1 MGWRESCEHLLH
13 YLGALPCCSRCPRLY
28 LYPTGVIS
36 CEQMNFRHV
45 GLQGSCKENM
55 KQQNLPA
62 ETYIAEVVG
71 PKLVWNVLPAKVRQ
85 AIASVKADYGNQ
97 SAASGSGSSMA
108 PHISGSSEAT
118 PPRKV
123 QELAHACRTRS
134 KETVNLFMLCLG
146 KGKSTKRWNYETQH
160 NTGHHKSKTCT
171 RVARAQRLKHVLY
184 LFLQWPLQWPLR
196 SVAARSF
203 IAFTEGSSALG
214 WSSSWNWLS
223 STACSQPMPASQAV
237 PLFPLKTVVGA
248 MLN

>member
-85 AIASVKADYGNQ
+85 AIASVKADYGNH

-146 KGKSTKRWNYETQH
+146 EGKSTKRWNYETQH

-171 RVARAQRLKHVLY
+171 REHNVWNTFCICFCSGRCSGHCALSQPGPSLPSPKGLQRLDDR
-184 LFLQWPLQWPLR
+184 PPG
-196 SVAARSF
+196 
-203 IAFTEGSSALG
+203 IG
-214 WSSSWNWLS
+214 
-223 STACSQPMPASQAV
+223 
-237 PLFPLKTVVGA
+237 
-248 MLN
+248 